1 MTIDLTEYINK
12 HLVDNK
18 VLKFMIENDGTKD
31 GYIHSALNNL
41 TTNIEAKI
49 RKSHNLF
56 VECRWSWVDDCIR
69 FGLYADTLNPKSYY
83 SAYAVSKANDVDN
96 EFLGDTLINIEQL
109 KRDYK
114 LNKLIE

>member
-12 HLVDNK
+12 CLVDNK

-31 GYIHSALNNL
+31 GYIHSAINNL

-56 VECRWSWVDDCIR
+56 VDCRWSWVDDGIR
-69 FGLYADTLNPKSYY
+69 FSLYADTLNAKSF
-83 SAYAVSKANDVDN
+83 NVDN

>member
-1 MTIDLTEYINK
+1 MTINLTDYINK
-12 HLVDNK
+12 CLVDNK
-18 VLKFMIENDGTKD
+18 VIKFMIENDGTKD
-31 GYIHSALNNL
+31 GYIHSAINNL

-49 RKSHNLF
+49 RKSHGMP
-56 VECRWSWVDDCIR
+56 VDCRWSWVDDKKHSIL
-69 FGLYADTLNPKSYY
+69 FSLYADTLNGKI
-83 SAYAVSKANDVDN
+83 NNVDN